1 MVIGMVSYDINFNA
15 SANDKVAKHPLFMK
29 YNMSNFDTITVTE
42 VKADLGNV
50 LATTGSTAIVA
61 YLSWLLRVKALLA

>member
-1 MVIGMVSYDINFNA
+1 MSGFDINWTA
-15 SANDKVAKHPLFMK
+15 SASSMVARHPLYLK
-29 YNMSNFDTITVTE
+29 YNMSNFDSINVTE

-50 LATTGSTAIVA
+50 LATTGSAAICS